1 MPIPA
6 YRAKQST
13 NTTGTGTIV
22 LAAAETNARSFNA
35 AYGASSRRIMYAISW
50 STGFEIGLGD
60 FDGGTPGNLTRATV
74 LASSNAGALV
84 TLPAGTKDVFAVFD
98 PAAREVVSISA
109 TATLALADLGNAVVF
124 TGSSAATLNLPA
136 VATAPLGAGWL
147 VMNGGTAALTID
159 PSGAETV
166 NGASTLVLQAG
177 QAAMVLRVAS
187 AWQAAALGG
196 TAIGFALMGATSATA
211 AHDLLAA
218 PWVDLAS
225 AGTTNIGAANSA
237 NVRITGTTTITA
249 LGTALSGVT
258 RHLRFA
264 GALTLTHNATSLILP
279 GAANI
284 TTAAGDTAI
293 AISLGSGNWV
303 VVNYVPA
310 GGNARAGAATAS
322 GLTLATARVLGRVT
336 AGSGAIEEIALGN
349 AAAALSLGINRG
361 TEQAT
366 TSGTAIDFTGIP
378 AGVRRITVM
387 LDQVSTNSTSPLTV
401 RLGTSGGIVAT
412 GYEGIQG
419 VGDSVPNVFAGI
431 STGFD
436 VYNGAVAEATTG
448 RMVLENQSGN
458 LWLCTFQGFVV
469 QGASRY
475 FSRTSGRVSLSGA
488 LTQLR
493 LTTTAGTPT
502 FDQGAINIMW
512 EF

>member
-1 MPIPA
+1 MPQHDLVID
-6 YRAKQST
+6 
-13 NTTGTGTIV
+13 
-22 LAAAETNARSFNA
+22 NA
-35 AYGASSRRIMYAISW
+35 
-50 STGFEIGLGD
+50 
-60 FDGGTPGNLTRATV
+60 
-74 LASSNAGALV
+74 
-84 TLPAGTKDVFAVFD
+84 
-98 PAAREVVSISA
+98 
-109 TATLALADLGNAVVF
+109 
-124 TGSSAATLNLPA
+124 
-136 VATAPLGAGWL
+136 
-147 VMNGGTAALTID
+147 
-159 PSGAETV
+159 SGAAV
-166 NGASTLVLQAG
+166 
-177 QAAMVLRVAS
+177 RVDLNNAL
-187 AWQAAALGG
+187 AALGSSMKG
-196 TAIGFALMGATSATA
+196 PSAPPAPVAGMMWVDDDTPSATVWTLKQYDGA
-211 AHDLLAA
+211 DWIDLGTLDVTNNSFTPSPGTIAET
-218 PWVDLAS
+218 DIAS
-225 AGTTNIGAANSA
+225 AATTNIGAAASVNL
-237 NVRITGTTTITA
+237 RITGTTTITSF
-249 LGTALSGVT
+249 GTVANGVT
-258 RHLRFA
+258 RNLRFA

-279 GAANI
+279 GGANI
-284 TTAAGDTAI
+284 TTAAGDTAV
-293 AISLGSGNWV
+293 ARSLGFGNWV

-412 GYEGIQG
+412 GYDGIQG
-419 VGDSVPNVFAGI
+419 VGDAVPAVFAGI

-436 VYNGAVAEATTG
+436 LYNAAAAEDTTG
-448 RMVLENQSGN
+448 IMTLVNQSGN
-458 LWLCTFQGFVV
+458 LWLASFNGFVR

-475 FSRTSGRVSLSGA
+475 SSRTNGRVSLSGA